1 MFRTSLAAM
10 ACFVLIPSICHAQY
24 PDKIVPKGLAPQFYT
39 ITKIDGDNITFLT
52 PHITKDG
59 RGYDGGFTAIKD
71 IEIYDGRGKKL
82 AAEDFRKR
90 VKVGTVVLVAPDDD
104 KPDPAYFSVLKPDT
118 VVLVGALLKTGIAPP
133 KPEK

>member
-10 ACFVLIPSICHAQY
+10 ACIVLVPSICHALDA
-24 PDKIVPKGLAPQFYT
+24 DKIVPKGLAPQFYT

-52 PHITKDG
+52 PHVTNEG
-59 RGYDGGFTAIKD
+59 RGYEGGFTAIKD
-71 IEIYDGRGKKL
+71 IEIYDGSGKKL

-104 KPDPAYFSVLKPDT
+104 KPDPAYFSVLKPDAF
-118 VVLVGALLKTGIAPP
+118 VLVGALLKTGIAPL